1 MIRVFIISLA
11 LSHAAS
17 GALNFTMQE
26 VGNDVV
32 VTTTGTLVNPLASS
46 GDIGDSNDIDL
57 LGPGNIGAT
66 SPLVG
71 SLSVGRVQLNAAY
84 ITIFYENVFVSGPD
98 NFGPGITAEAT
109 SSSGNYLGFVA
120 ASGSVAVDIV
130 VREQLVPL
138 TGGTATW
145 ANTTIANLGATPGVY
160 TWQLNHRFENDTIT
174 LRVIPEPSS
183 SGLLMLGAIAAG
195 IFGRRRR
202 S

>member
-1 MIRVFIISLA
+1 
-11 LSHAAS
+11 
-17 GALNFTMQE
+17 MQE

-71 SLSVGRVQLNAAY
+71 SLSVGRVQEDAAY
-84 ITIFYENVFVSGPD
+84 VTIFYENVFVSGPD

>member
-1 MIRVFIISLA
+1 
-11 LSHAAS
+11 
-17 GALNFTMQE
+17 MQE

-46 GDIGDSNDIDL
+46 GDTGNSPDIDF

-71 SLSVGRVQLNAAY
+71 SLSVGRVQAVEEGGAY

>member
-71 SLSVGRVQLNAAY
+71 SLSVGRVQEDAAY
-84 ITIFYENVFVSGPD
+84 VTIFYENVFVSGPD